1 MVDLENCYIW
11 TWDARPYPA
20 FPSKTSV
27 WTDGEN
33 WRNGHW
39 INGRL
44 GNAPLGELISSI
56 LIDHGF
62 EDFDVSLVEGTLQ
75 GFMQADF
82 TSARSLLETLIGA
95 FLIDVHEGEDALI
108 FSSKVRTS
116 KTPTIL
122 SAFID
127 HTNEAL
133 MDHNRQQESELANE
147 VVINHLAPELDYL
160 PSTAY
165 SRRLDRGS
173 QRQENLTLPASIDK
187 DTAANIADQWLQNHW
202 AARETINFDLPMD
215 DIALEVGDRIQF
227 DPESAINV
235 PPGIYS
241 IVHIQ
246 DGIQRRI
253 GASRLVT
260 SSSLDQL
267 SDLSK
272 LEQLDVS
279 SGFVPNVVF
288 LDLPLL
294 SGTNPLDWARAA
306 AYAKPWVPVY
316 LASSSGDDGYQQ
328 RTNLPV
334 PAFIGT
340 LLQDLDEGVEGR
352 FDYLNN
358 IYVDLPFGEFETIEL
373 SQLLA
378 GGNVL
383 AIRCQNEAWEIVQ
396 FQSALEIAPNQWQLS
411 NLLRAQSGTEDAMTS
426 GALAGADVVLI
437 NENVMSLGL
446 SSAELD
452 AELNWQISGVGKSNS
467 QLDIVSFKGGTRAH
481 TPISPV
487 HLRGQRIAGGI
498 ALNWIR
504 RGRISADNWSGVE
517 IPED

>member
-1 MVDLENCYIW
+1 MKTLSLKELKALSCDWQLSARQEQLPPIGNWFTWLILGGRGAGKTRAGAEWVHDASSSGYLMSQSVGPKLTYGRIALVAETLSDAREVMVDGQSGILNIATRNRPVYESSRRRLIW
-11 TWDARPYPA
+11 P
-20 FPSKTSV
+20 
-27 WTDGEN
+27 
-33 WRNGHW
+33 NGA
-39 INGRL
+39 I
-44 GNAPLGELISSI
+44 A
-56 LIDHGF
+56 
-62 EDFDVSLVEGTLQ
+62 Q
-75 GFMQADF
+75 
-82 TSARSLLETLIGA
+82 
-95 FLIDVHEGEDALI
+95 I
-108 FSSKVRTS
+108 FSS
-116 KTPTIL
+116 
-122 SAFID
+122 
-127 HTNEAL
+127 E
-133 MDHNRQQESELANE
+133 
-147 VVINHLAPELDYL
+147 
-160 PSTAY
+160 
-165 SRRLDRGS
+165 
-173 QRQENLTLPASIDK
+173 
-187 DTAANIADQWLQNHW
+187 
-202 AARETINFDLPMD
+202 
-215 DIALEVGDRIQF
+215 
-227 DPESAINV
+227 DPESAVNV

-246 DGIQRRI
+246 DGIQSRI

-267 SDLSK
+267 CDLSK
-272 LEQLDVS
+272 LEHLDVS

-294 SGTNPLDWARAA
+294 SGTNPMDWARAA

-358 IYVDLPFGEFETIEL
+358 IYVNLPFGEFETIEL

-378 GGNVL
+378 GGNFL

-426 GALAGADVVLI
+426 GALAGADAVLI

-517 IPED
+517 IPEDEDQLQFLVKIFNETVLVHEVITDNNSYLYEDAQQLLDFGFHPSELVFSVQQIGGQIAQGIARTASISV